1 MPLSCGYGFTLSY
14 RAACYGAVLL
24 LAMAASS
31 FAQNA
36 GGNPSPPAPSRYS
49 GYSGTDPK
57 RIPPAPSLGPANSV
71 FTDPTFGSRILRVT
85 DARTG
90 DGASFMTEDG
100 GYFRTFNAN
109 ATAIKLRRANGQSY
123 WLEFN
128 AAQFQVGGTEGVKLH
143 PLSFDVNWEWSA
155 IDPDIIYFL
164 NGNKLA
170 KYNKATDVVTS
181 LAGPPNGDPV
191 TYHVAVVGRDKWV
204 CSAACP
210 GGQNT
215 YTKVFC
221 VNPSDTSQTKFFDI
235 VNRTVNGMRQDDPQW
250 PTSAAGQTL
259 GIHALSGGPGADWLN
274 VTFHRVPWSV
284 NGESV
289 LNLQTNQWSLLRATD
304 WYWSGHAVLGDGK
317 LANESG
323 SINGMD
329 GRGAVIRDANHLMD
343 SSKYLFIGQ
352 PPTTA
357 GFFDSDHKSWFNAT
371 TNPNAPVL
379 SSRYNVNPPPGPL
392 TWYGEIIAAATDGSN
407 TVWRFAHNHN
417 GNMNAGYFTSAFA
430 QISNDGRWALF
441 TSHWDGTL
449 GSSNGD
455 FGTGHRIDTFIVELR

>member
-1 MPLSCGYGFTLSY
+1 MPLTCGYGFTLSC

-31 FAQNA
+31 SAQNA
-36 GGNPSPPAPSRYS
+36 GGAAPTRYS

-57 RIPPAPSLGPANSV
+57 AIPPAPSLGPANSV

-85 DARTG
+85 DARTLG
-90 DGASFMTEDG
+90 GASFISEDA

-123 WLEFN
+123 WLEFHPSR
-128 AAQFQVGGTEGVKLH
+128 FQVGGADGVIPH
-143 PLSFDVNWEWSA
+143 PLQLDGDWEWSA
-155 IDPDIIYFL
+155 VDPDIIYFL

-170 KYNKATDVVTS
+170 KYNKATEAVTN
-181 LAGPPNGDPV
+181 LAGPPNGAPV
-191 TYHVAVVGRDKWV
+191 TYHIAVLGRDKWV
-204 CSAACP
+204 CSAAGP
-210 GGQNT
+210 GNQNT
-215 YTKVFC
+215 YTQVFC
-221 VNPSDTSQTKFFDI
+221 VNPSDTSQSKFFDI
-235 VNRTVNGMRQDDPQW
+235 VNRTVNGVGQDDPQW
-250 PTSAAGQTL
+250 PKSSQGQTL

-289 LNLQTNQWSLLRATD
+289 LNLQTNQWSLLTTGD
-304 WYWSGHAVLGDGK
+304 IYWSGHAVLGDGK
-317 LANESG
+317 LVNEGG
-323 SINGMD
+323 SVNGMD
-329 GRGAVIRDANHLMD
+329 GRGAVIRDAKNLAD
-343 SSKYLFIGQ
+343 SSKFTFIGQ

-371 TNPNAPVL
+371 TNPKAPVL
-379 SSRYNVNPPPGPL
+379 SSRYNVNTPPGPL

-417 GNMNAGYFTSAFA
+417 GNMNAGYFTSGFA
-430 QISNDGRWALF
+430 QVSNDGRWALF
-441 TSHWDGTL
+441 SSHWAGTL

-455 FGTGHRIDTFIVELR
+455 FGTGSRIDTFIVELR